1 MRQDTQTES
10 TIEKPGQ
17 AQLSKRKSW
26 LVGGKERMRSDPRNK
41 GLPGDGRA
49 TVASR
54 YDRVGIQE
62 RIE

>member
-1 MRQDTQTES
+1 MRQDTQTKS

-26 LVGGKERMRSDPRNK
+26 LVGGKERMRSDPRKK

-49 TVASR
+49 TDS
-54 YDRVGIQE
+54 
-62 RIE
+62 